1 LFDAVQRDAVGAGV
15 DWRCW
20 SVFDTR
26 PASVIAQGL
35 LRRTGARWAAQ
46 IVERAIGRSFRAA
59 NFAAFRLSHHHERNL
74 SAAVRNIRS
83 NIDGKMIVD
92 SIRPDGSRIDPL
104 KERVMLSYALW
115 FLVIAIVAG
124 ALGFSG
130 IAGTASWIAQ
140 VLFVLFLVLFVISFF
155 TRRKVI

>member
-1 LFDAVQRDAVGAGV
+1 
-15 DWRCW
+15 
-20 SVFDTR
+20 
-26 PASVIAQGL
+26 
-35 LRRTGARWAAQ
+35 
-46 IVERAIGRSFRAA
+46 
-59 NFAAFRLSHHHERNL
+59 
-74 SAAVRNIRS
+74 
-83 NIDGKMIVD
+83 MIVD

-155 TRRKVI
+155 TRRKVV